1 MPNPSEPNKQ
11 NPVTPSRR
19 DRMRP
24 LELVGFSAVLGI
36 FAGLVVLGATRSI
49 MLALIFLG
57 VGFIVS
63 VMTVALIG
71 LGGKPSDED
80 LEARKD
86 LQTPED
92 GGTHWH

>member
-11 NPVTPSRR
+11 TPVTPSRR

-49 MLALIFLG
+49 LLALVFLG

-71 LGGKPSDED
+71 LGGKPSEED
-80 LEARKD
+80 IEARKD